1 MDKKVLSKEELQKL
15 KDFQTKEDSLVIL
28 FGQIAYQQHSLEEE
42 QDRAIEEKEKFNK
55 ERLEF
60 ASNLTSKYGN
70 GTINIDTGDCV
81 PHVTSLG

>member
-70 GTINIDTGDCV
+70 GTINIDTGEII
-81 PHVTSLG
+81 P

>member
-15 KDFQTKEDSLVIL
+15 KDFQTKEDNLVIL
-28 FGQIAYQQHSLEEE
+28 FGQIAYQKHSLEEE

-60 ASNLTSKYGN
+60 ASNLTSRYGN
-70 GTINIDTGDCV
+70 GTINIDTGEI
-81 PHVTSLG
+81 TSTD

>member
-15 KDFQTKEDSLVIL
+15 KDFQSKEDNLVIL

-60 ASNLTSKYGN
+60 ASNLTSRYGN
-70 GTINIDTGDCV
+70 GTINIDTGEI
-81 PHVTSLG
+81 TSTD

>member
-42 QDRAIEEKEKFNK
+42 QDRAIEEKEIQPKRCHK
-55 ERLEF
+55 RRE
-60 ASNLTSKYGN
+60 KN
-70 GTINIDTGDCV
+70 G
-81 PHVTSLG
+81 